1 MTNLEENYIRKS
13 NEKINCLEKKEINV
27 ENLNA
32 IFCKFRIISHLINFK
47 IMKKL
52 ISTLALTFSIWNFGC
67 FAQNLDVVGDINT
80 KGKVKMNNNAGSA
93 GQVLTS
99 NGASLAP
106 TWNSL
111 ATPTVVAGGKFSYRI
126 ENVTSQTVANNVDN
140 LFSANANAPTSQS
153 AFVSFASGAGGG
165 GTDYNTNSDVTVD
178 TNTGLFTFNRAGLYH
193 FEGLIRYT
201 LGTPNAQVQTAGLAA
216 NISLIIDGATGI
228 PHIVDQRV
236 MINNGPVNAS
246 FTQYGTNI
254 PFEFNRYFTAGGT
267 LRIKVNIF
275 NIINSSTLSVI
286 GINSGSYVAGY
297 FVSE

>member
-1 MTNLEENYIRKS
+1 MK
-13 NEKINCLEKKEINV
+13 KINCLEKKEINV

-80 KGKVKMNNNAGSA
+80 IGKVKMNNNAGSA

-111 ATPTVVAGGKFSYRI
+111 ATPAVVAGGKFSYRI
-126 ENVTSQTVANNVDN
+126 ENVTSQTTANNVDN
-140 LFSANANAPTSQS
+140 LFSAAANASSTQS
-153 AFVSFASGAGGG
+153 AFVSFATSGGG
-165 GTDYNTNSDVTVD
+165 GIDYNTNSDVTVD

-193 FEGLIRYT
+193 FEGMIRCT
-201 LGTPNAQVQTAGLAA
+201 LGTPNAQVQSAALAS
-216 NISLIIDGATGI
+216 NVNLIVNEATTI
-228 PHIVDQRV
+228 NHLVDQRV
-236 MINNGPVNAS
+236 MINNGPVGAS
-246 FTQYGTNI
+246 FTQYGTSI

-267 LRIKVNIF
+267 LRIKVSIF
-275 NIINSSTLSVI
+275 NITNTSALSVL
-286 GINSGSYVAGY
+286 GMNSGSYVAGH

>member
-1 MTNLEENYIRKS
+1 
-13 NEKINCLEKKEINV
+13 
-27 ENLNA
+27 
-32 IFCKFRIISHLINFK
+32 
-47 IMKKL
+47 MKKL
-52 ISTLALTFSIWNFGC
+52 ISTLALTLFLWNFEC

-99 NGASLAP
+99 NGSNLAP

-111 ATPTVVAGGKFSYRI
+111 ATPAVVAGGKFSYRI

-140 LFSANANAPTSQS
+140 LFSAAANAPSSQS
-153 AFVSFASGAGGG
+153 AFVSFGSSGAGGI
-165 GTDYNTNSDVTVD
+165 DYNTNSDVTVD
-178 TNTGLFTFNRAGLYH
+178 TNTGLFTFNRVGLYH
-193 FEGLIRYT
+193 FEGMIRYT
-201 LGTPNAQVQTAGLAA
+201 LGTPNAQVQSAGLAA
-216 NISLIIDGATGI
+216 NINLIIDGATSI
-228 PHIVDQRV
+228 PHLVDQRV

-246 FTQYGTNI
+246 FTQYGINI

-275 NIINSSTLSVI
+275 NITNASALTVL
-286 GINSGSYVAGY
+286 GINSGSYVAGH